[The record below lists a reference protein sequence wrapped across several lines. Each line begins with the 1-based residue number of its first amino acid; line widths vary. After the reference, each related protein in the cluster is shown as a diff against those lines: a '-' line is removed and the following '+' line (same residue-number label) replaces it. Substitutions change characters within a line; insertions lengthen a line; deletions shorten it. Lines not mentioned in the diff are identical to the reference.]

1 MKERQRS
8 LLIMTVQ
15 CIRSSLVA
23 ISSTIMRSRILEIWL
38 EQGKETMRS
47 IKAIGEEL
55 QPMMILKMTPYLNRF
70 KMTILKKRNI
80 LRLLN

>member
-1 MKERQRS
+1 
-8 LLIMTVQ
+8 MTVQ

-38 EQGKETMRS
+38 EQGPETMRS
-47 IKAIGEEL
+47 IKAIGDEL

-70 KMTILKKRNI
+70 KMTILKKRSI